1 MTNPFEVFDSRLSNI
16 ESLLREIKEKTESE
30 QKDENLSP
38 EQVAKILLVSTQS
51 VYKYIREGNLKA
63 KRKGRGYLINRK
75 DLDESLNEVKTLKYK
90 RA

>member
-1 MTNPFEVFDSRLSNI
+1 MENPFEQINSRLSNI
-16 ESLLREIKEKTESE
+16 ESLLIDLKHKNEVETIE
-30 QKDENLSP
+30 ENLSP

-75 DLDESLNEVKTLKYK
+75 DLDESLKEVKTLKYK
-90 RA
+90 RD